1 MVNPEDFAR
10 LKQQIY
16 VMRNGVMADS
26 LRAAG
31 CPYRLIF
38 GLNIPQLAEIAAQHG
53 PDPEMALELRRHA
66 DLRENVLIAT
76 MLYPADRLTLQ
87 QAREWVQEVRWAE
100 DADILT
106 FKLLRHVP
114 FAAQLAGELCASA
127 DRLTRYTGLSLWIKV
142 ISQDPQGARDAAQT
156 ELTREDPLTVL
167 ARRIIDE
174 ADFIRQPD

>member
-1 MVNPEDFAR
+1 MVNPKDFAR

-38 GLNIPQLAEIAAQHG
+38 GLNIPQLTEIAAQHG
-53 PDPEMALELRRHA
+53 LDPEMALELRRHA
-66 DLRENVLIAT
+66 DLRENVLMAM

-87 QAREWVQEVRWAE
+87 QAREWAGEVRWAE

-114 FAAQLAGELCASA
+114 YAVQLADELCAST
-127 DRLTRYTGLSLWIKV
+127 DRLVRYTGLSLWIKI
-142 ISQDPQGARDAAQT
+142 ISRDPQGARNAAQT
-156 ELTREDPLTVL
+156 ELTREGSLTAF

-174 ADFIRQPD
+174 ADFIGQSD